1 MPQDN
6 ISVASISPRAA
17 KRPSRAAKVHRSGD
31 VSYVH
36 ANAVRD
42 NFSTDDFRLKTYAMS
57 AALWVDH
64 ATGTLRAPWSLL
76 AKPIAMPGKPP
87 PRATAVRYMAEL
99 QRLGMFKLVHQGKSG
114 GRDNN
119 QWQFLWQCTNGTK
132 DTAPTV
138 PRSEGAVE
146 QSEVEQSTPTVPK
159 NGPTVPKNGP
169 TVPRFPVGLDTTE
182 YEIYESTPE
191 TPFEKSPTPK
201 ATAQK
206 PTAEATPTST
216 SAPDGDAASK
226 RAVEEMLA
234 ILNRKRIP

>member
-132 DTAPTV
+132 DTL
-138 PRSEGAVE
+138 PRLFHA
-146 QSEVEQSTPTVPK
+146 QR
-159 NGPTVPKNGP
+159 GPWNSRRWNS
-169 TVPRFPVGLDTTE
+169 PRRLFQKMARL
-182 YEIYESTPE
+182 
-191 TPFEKSPTPK
+191 FQK
-201 ATAQK
+201 TARLFH
-206 PTAEATPTST
+206 
-216 SAPDGDAASK
+216 ASQ
-226 RAVEEMLA
+226 
-234 ILNRKRIP
+234 